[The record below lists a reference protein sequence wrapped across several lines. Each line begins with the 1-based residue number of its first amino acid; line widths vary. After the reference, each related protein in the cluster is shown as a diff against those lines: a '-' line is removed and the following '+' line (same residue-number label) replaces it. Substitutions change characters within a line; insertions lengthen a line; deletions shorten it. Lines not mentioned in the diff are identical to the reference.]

1 MAKKQKSFRKK
12 YKKNGGDNTSSSS
25 RRKRREEIREKTAAA
40 AENRRKKRE
49 EEIRETRAAKVI
61 QSKFKSNKDRKVAK
75 EKAKRR
81 EQIREKNAT
90 IAQNRRKR
98 QTYRQPSYQ
107 PRQRRNLRRYVDSL
121 VDHDVSHIKPFQ
133 DYVTRECFGHE
144 CDLLYPHT
152 RQPIYDRAMTN
163 RNRDLLMS
171 ELNSRILP
179 AEDRIAEREYN
190 TFINR
195 SRNNLPYL
203 DEDLR
208 KKITGFMY

>member
-107 PRQRRNLRRYVDSL
+107 PRQRRNLRRYLTMNRRNIDNTL
-121 VDHDVSHIKPFQ
+121 PFQ

>member
-1 MAKKQKSFRKK
+1 MPKKQKSHRKN
-12 YKKNGGDNTSSSS
+12 YKKNDGENTSSSS

-40 AENRRKKRE
+40 AENRRK
-49 EEIRETRAAKVI
+49 
-61 QSKFKSNKDRKVAK
+61 
-75 EKAKRR
+75 
-81 EQIREKNAT
+81 
-90 IAQNRRKR
+90 R

-107 PRQRRNLRRYVDSL
+107 PRQRRNLRRYLTMNRRNIDNTL
-121 VDHDVSHIKPFQ
+121 PFQ

-152 RQPIYDRAMTN
+152 RQPIYDRAMIN